1 MNYYKMEL
9 DITIIGLIAMALC
22 IIPLQIMY
30 KSKRKNSLKITDAL
44 KQLANELGT
53 ELSTFDTASSFALGY
68 TADNSHLLFNYT
80 GKADPFQQAIPFS
93 EISNCRLLV
102 NRTSKKAGKETASI
116 IDRIMLELD
125 MKHGGKKLNL
135 TLFNYDNFIP
145 MYNELQLAHKWE
157 IEINRLID

>member
-1 MNYYKMEL
+1 MEL

-30 KSKRKNSLKITDAL
+30 KSKRKNSLKIIEGL
-44 KQLANELGT
+44 KYLANELGT
-53 ELSTFDTASSFALGY
+53 ELGPFDTASSFALGY
-68 TADNSHLLFNYT
+68 TTDNSHLLFNYN
-80 GKADPFQQAIPFS
+80 GKVDSTQKAIAFS
-93 EISNCRLLV
+93 EIKNCKLMV
-102 NRTSKKAGKETASI
+102 NRTSKKAGRETTSI
-116 IDRIMLELD
+116 IDKIMLELD
-125 MKHGGKKLNL
+125 MKTSGKKLNL